1 VIGLVVVSHS
11 RALADAAV
19 ALAAEMVQ
27 GSASGGP
34 TVAVA
39 AGLDQT
45 TFGTVATAVAAAIEE
60 ADSPDGD
67 GVLVLMD
74 IGSAVMSAELA
85 LELLDP
91 DVAGR
96 VRLCSAPL
104 VEGLVAAVVTAG
116 TGASLAAVA
125 AEALR
130 GLAAKQEHLQDVA
143 AAGADS
149 ASGPGEATG
158 ELSEEVELVN
168 DNGIHAR
175 PAAKL
180 VTMLSQFDAS
190 VDIVNLSR
198 KTGPVTADSVIM
210 LVTLDGHRGDRLR
223 VSASGPAAAAALQ
236 AAVGFIANGLGD

>member
-27 GSASGGP
+27 GTGP

-39 AGLDQT
+39 AGLDER
-45 TFGTVATAVAAAIEE
+45 TFGTDAMAVAAAIEE
-60 ADSPDGD
+60 ADSPDVD

-74 IGSAVMSAELA
+74 LGSAVMSAELA

-143 AAGADS
+143 PPAPES
-149 ASGPGEATG
+149 VSEPG
-158 ELSEEVELVN
+158 ELSDEVDVVN
-168 DNGIHAR
+168 EHGIHAR
-175 PAAKL
+175 PGARL
-180 VTMLSQFDAS
+180 VEMVGRFDAEIT
-190 VDIVNLSR
+190 VENLSR
-198 KTGPVTADSVIM
+198 GLGPVTADSIIM
-210 LVTLDGHRGDRLR
+210 LATLDTHPGDRLK
-223 VSASGPAAAAALQ
+223 VGASGPAAAEALQ
-236 AAVGFIANGLGD
+236 AVVQFIAAGLGD

>member
-27 GSASGGP
+27 GSVSGGP

-39 AGLDQT
+39 AGLDET
-45 TFGTVATAVAAAIEE
+45 TFGTDATAVAAAIEE
-60 ADSPDGD
+60 ADSPDG
-67 GVLVLMD
+67 VLVLLD
-74 IGSAVMSAELA
+74 LGSAVMSAELA

-116 TGASLAAVA
+116 TGAPLAAVA

-143 AAGADS
+143 APAAGS
-149 ASGPGEATG
+149 AAEF
-158 ELSEEVELVN
+158 ELSAEVAVVN
-168 DNGIHAR
+168 KHGIHAR
-175 PAAKL
+175 PGARL
-180 VTMLSQFDAS
+180 VDMVSRFDAEMN
-190 VDIVNLSR
+190 IENLSR
-198 KTGPVTADSVIM
+198 GLGPVTADSMIM
-210 LVTLDGHRGDRLR
+210 LATLDSHPGDRLR
-223 VSASGPAAAAALQ
+223 VSANGPAAAEALR
-236 AAVGFIANGLGD
+236 AVVQFIADGLGD